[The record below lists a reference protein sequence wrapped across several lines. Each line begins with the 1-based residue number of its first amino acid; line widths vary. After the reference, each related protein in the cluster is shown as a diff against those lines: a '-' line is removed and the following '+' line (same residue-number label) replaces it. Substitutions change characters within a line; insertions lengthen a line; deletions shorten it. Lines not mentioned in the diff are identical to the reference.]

1 MGKEYEEMLDNYF
14 ELHDEISFDYAEFSK
29 VGTYDE
35 IIKYV
40 EKLIMDGKLDFDELS
55 DTQTVIEDNYDEV
68 LETFIEKHTEELY
81 TLKEDIDWTTET

>member
-14 ELHDEISFDYAEFSK
+14 ELYDEIAFDYAEFSK

-35 IIKYV
+35 IKKYV